1 MHSPSRNHRI
11 RDKFTCLTLLSLSF
25 THFLCKKHY
34 YNNNQYFFQGHSTE
48 STESSTSR
56 HQCSTEQPPPMP
68 TLSTETVQRVGSF
81 RSK

>member
-11 RDKFTCLTLLSLSF
+11 RDESLPAYLCSPSLL
-25 THFLCKKHY
+25 HFLYKKHY